1 MRWAVVAALAVLL
14 ALPAVLGS
22 YAVTIF
28 ILIFFYGFL
37 GQAWNIVGGY
47 AGQLSAGH
55 AAFVGVGGY
64 TAAMLSIEA
73 GLTPWVGMFVGAA
86 LAALLGAIIG
96 YLGFRFG
103 LRGFYFVLLT
113 VAFAEICRI
122 AVSNIDA
129 IGGPLGLYI
138 TFTGDPRQFQFRDGR
153 VYYYIALALMLA
165 ATATAW
171 TIERR
176 RFGIYL
182 AAIREDEAAAESL
195 GVNALK
201 YKMLAMVVSSFLTG
215 LGGTFYAFYLFS
227 LQPNT
232 LFGIPLSVEIIIRP
246 IVGGAGT
253 LLGPILGSFIL
264 TPLAEL
270 SRLYLGQGGLH
281 GAHLI
286 AYGVLL
292 IGVVLFLPEGAYPRL
307 RRVLQRRSRVPPVS
321 GPPHP
326 KGCPQERS
334 RVAPVSGHPRSE
346 PGSRPPLQM
355 PLLVVRGLSK
365 RFGGLQAVAGLD
377 LAVEHGEMLGLI
389 GPNGA
394 GKTTVFNLLSGFLTP
409 DAGDVSFRDRSLV
422 GLPPHA
428 ICRLGLART
437 FQLVRPFPRMSVLEN
452 VRVGALARHPQALE
466 ARARARDV
474 VERVGLGAREH
485 VTAGTLTLAERKRLE
500 LGRALATEPT
510 LLLLDEVM
518 AGLNPTE
525 IEPII
530 RLIRGIHA
538 SGVSILL
545 IEHNMRAV
553 MALSHRIIVLSFG
566 EKIAEGTPA
575 DIANHPKVVEAYLG
589 DEHVRVAPA

>member
-1 MRWAVVAALAVLL
+1 MRWAGVAALAVLL
-14 ALPAVLGS
+14 TLPAVLNS

-86 LAALLGAIIG
+86 LAALLGAMIG

-129 IGGPLGLYI
+129 LGGPLGLYI

-153 VYYYIALALMLA
+153 VYYYIALALMLS

-171 TIERR
+171 AIERR

-182 AAIREDEAAAESL
+182 AAIREDEAAAEAL

-307 RRVLQRRSRVPPVS
+307 RRVLQRSRLAPVS
-321 GPPHP
+321 GPSHP

-334 RVAPVSGHPRSE
+334 RVAPVSGHLRSE
-346 PGSRPPLQM
+346 PGSRPPLQKT
-355 PLLVVRGLSK
+355 LLVARGLSK

-409 DAGDVSFRDRSLV
+409 DAGDVSFRNRSIV

-452 VRVGALARHPQALE
+452 VRVGALVRHPQALE

-474 VERVGLGAREH
+474 VERVGLGARAH

-553 MALSHRIIVLSFG
+553 MALSQRIVVLSFG

-589 DEHVRVAPA
+589 DEYVRAAPA